1 MLRSDFTAAQV
12 CKITVARS
20 WHTQFEAAWKII
32 KPFYLTCYHLSL
44 CQALLTSD
52 GEDWWE
58 SNSEYLS
65 WAIEADKVDKI
76 YLKGDEATFATKI
89 RHKALET

>member
-20 WHTQFEAAWKII
+20 WHTQFADAWKII
-32 KPFYLTCYHLSL
+32 RPFYLTCYHLSL
-44 CQALLTSD
+44 CQALLSSD

-58 SNSEYLS
+58 SNGEYLS
-65 WAIEADKVDKI
+65 WAIDANKVDQI
-76 YLKGDEATFATKI
+76 YLKGEEATFETKI
-89 RHKALET
+89 RHQALET